1 VTLIRAARA
10 AFTESRSVES
20 PSVPL
25 TGEQLL
31 TFVYGSDTA
40 AAGVVVDERT
50 SMTMSAVF
58 RCVAV
63 TAGVSSALPL
73 HTFVPETKKRVP
85 SPLLR
90 NPHPEM
96 TRVELWR
103 LTYVHRLLWGN
114 AYLQKIRTR
123 AGEVKEL
130 WPVMPWRVKPGRV
143 KRSAVNPWGKI
154 FEVTDDDGRRHAM
167 TPRDLMHIPGLGF
180 DGIVGMSV
188 IQAAAKNA
196 IGLSLAAERS
206 GSKFFARGA
215 QLSGLLQTE
224 QRLTQPQAEALQQR
238 WEARNG
244 GLDNAYKVAVMDS
257 GAKFQP
263 MTMPLKD
270 AQFLE
275 TRRFQVPEI
284 ARFYGT
290 PLFLL
295 FETEKST
302 SWGTGLEQQAQGW
315 VTFDLHPT
323 WLAPQEQRIEK
334 ELFADAGVD
343 RDVRYNVGGLLR
355 GDSKARGEF
364 YRVMREV
371 GGLNA
376 DEIRDLED
384 REPIPGGL
392 GEIYLSP
399 ANMRPLGADDEPDRE
414 PADPDTDPDDD
425 QDPDGDPDGDEE
437 DEDDDDG

>member
-10 AFTESRSVES
+10 AITESRSVEN
-20 PSVPL
+20 PLVPL
-25 TGEQLL
+25 AAEQLL
-31 TFVYGSDTA
+31 TFIHGTSAD
-40 AAGVVVDERT
+40 AGVVVDERS
-50 SMTMSAVF
+50 SMTMSAVY

-63 TAGVSSALPL
+63 TSGVASALPL
-73 HTFVPETKKRVP
+73 RSFVPDTKKPVP

-90 NPHPEM
+90 NPHPDL

-103 LTYVHRLLWGN
+103 LSYVHRLLWGN
-114 AYLQKIRTR
+114 AYLQKIRAR
-123 AGEVKEL
+123 SGEVKEL
-130 WPVMPWRVKPGRV
+130 WPVMPWRVRPGRV
-143 KRSAVNPWGKI
+143 KRSSTNPWGKI
-154 FEVTDDDGRRHAM
+154 FEVTDDDGLKHAL
-167 TPRDLMHIPGLGF
+167 TPREIMHIPGLSF
-180 DGIVGMSV
+180 DGIAGLSV

-196 IGLSLAAERS
+196 IGLALAAEKS

-215 QLSGLLQTE
+215 QLSGLLQTD
-224 QRLTQPQAEALQQR
+224 QRLTQVQAEALQQR

-257 GAKFQP
+257 GAKFEP

-284 ARFYGT
+284 ARFFGT
-290 PLFLL
+290 PLFLM

-323 WLAPQEQRIEK
+323 WLAPTEQRVEK

-343 RDVRYNVGGLLR
+343 RDVRYNVNGLLR
-355 GDSKARGEF
+355 ADSKARGEF

-399 ANMRPLGADDEPDRE
+399 ANMRPLGAEPEPDPE
-414 PADPDTDPDDD
+414 PAPAGPGEPDPADGDDDVDPD
-425 QDPDGDPDGDEE
+425 DEE
-437 DEDDDDG
+437 DEEDDDG